1 MKSVEQWQSSGGG
14 LVVGGALHHGV
25 VVMVVVV
32 VWVEGVAKE
41 VISGSSIHSPCH
53 DIARKHT
60 IIEGSLEVKLP
71 TIWTDEKQS
80 REEAERRDILDERR
94 VEENE

>member
-1 MKSVEQWQSSGGG
+1 MAVHTISIQKKGCSGRSNRRMKSEQWQSSGGG

-25 VVMVVVV
+25 VVMAVVV

-53 DIARKHT
+53 DIARKHIPST
-60 IIEGSLEVKLP
+60 SDNI
-71 TIWTDEKQS
+71 D
-80 REEAERRDILDERR
+80 R
-94 VEENE
+94 

>member
-1 MKSVEQWQSSGGG
+1 MAVHTIGIQKKGCSGRRSGSNRRMKSVEQWQSSGGG

-53 DIARKHT
+53 DKARKH
-60 IIEGSLEVKLP
+60 IPSSKEV
-71 TIWTDEKQS
+71 
-80 REEAERRDILDERR
+80 
-94 VEENE
+94 

>member
-53 DIARKHT
+53 DIARKH
-60 IIEGSLEVKLP
+60 IPSSKEV
-71 TIWTDEKQS
+71 
-80 REEAERRDILDERR
+80 
-94 VEENE
+94 